1 MLALLSMARQNLHR
15 MVDEALDLQIS
26 RIVDGDTDSAGF
38 ALVDHVDAAG
48 LPEGD
53 GFRLQPFGSREVGMR
68 SDDDLRMNGMEKG
81 IAQTGVAVVAA
92 GDDHIGR
99 DIGVGGEY
107 FRFGADA
114 SITGEEQFP
123 AVPVEAINHDPLIGT
138 GVLGLGAGDVEDFET
153 RAVWKLHF
161 GKIRRMP
168 GLDPRERRAVEP

>member
-1 MLALLSMARQNLHR
+1 MI
-15 MVDEALDLQIS
+15 DEAFDLQIS
-26 RIVDGDTDSAGF
+26 RIVNGDTDSAGL
-38 ALVDHVDAAG
+38 ALVDHVDAART
-48 LPEGD
+48 PVGD

-68 SDDDLRMNGMEKG
+68 RDDDLRMNGIEKG

-92 GDDHIGR
+92 RDNHIGR

-138 GVLGLGAGDVEDFET
+138 GVLSLRAGDVEDFET
-153 RAVWKLHF
+153 RAVWKTHF
-161 GKIRRMP
+161 GKIRRLP
-168 GLDPRERRAVEP
+168 GLDPSARRVIEP